1 PGPTTGTTRR
11 RSNPT
16 TLAGHSIPH
25 LRKTGLVES
34 FAVGALTRGRS
45 VEQFLG
51 PAGDA
56 HAPGVR
62 WVEVVP
68 TGSEF
73 KVVLHTSA
81 DVGNEDFCDL
91 VEFPSLD
98 PETEDDEFGLEIAT
112 AAGAQDALALAEH
125 RTGAVRGRWV
135 NQGVAQD
142 EYRDFVL
149 AGRPQHASPS

>member
-1 PGPTTGTTRR
+1 MRY
-11 RSNPT
+11 
-16 TLAGHSIPH
+16 
-25 LRKTGLVES
+25 LVES

-51 PAGDA
+51 SAGDA
-56 HAPGVR
+56 HASGVR

-68 TGSEF
+68 TGSQF

-81 DVGNEDFCDL
+81 DVGSENFCDL
-91 VEFPSLD
+91 VEFPPLD
-98 PETEDDEFGLEIAT
+98 PENEDDEFGLEIAT
-112 AAGAQDALALAEH
+112 ATGAHDALALAEH

-135 NQGVAQD
+135 NQGMAQD

-149 AGRPQHASPS
+149 AGRPRHASTS

>member
-1 PGPTTGTTRR
+1 MRY
-11 RSNPT
+11 
-16 TLAGHSIPH
+16 
-25 LRKTGLVES
+25 LVES
-34 FAVGALTRGRS
+34 FAVSALTRGRS

-56 HAPGVR
+56 HASGVR

-68 TGSEF
+68 TCSQF

-81 DVGNEDFCDL
+81 DVGSENFCDL
-91 VEFPSLD
+91 VAFPPLD
-98 PETEDDEFGLEIAT
+98 PESEDDEFGLEIAMAT
-112 AAGAQDALALAEH
+112 DAHDALALAEH

-135 NQGVAQD
+135 NQGMAQD

-149 AGRPQHASPS
+149 AGRRASAIQR

>member
-1 PGPTTGTTRR
+1 MRY
-11 RSNPT
+11 
-16 TLAGHSIPH
+16 
-25 LRKTGLVES
+25 LVES
-34 FAVGALTRGRS
+34 LAIGALTRGRS

-51 PAGDA
+51 SVGDA

-68 TGSEF
+68 IGSEF

-81 DVGNEDFCDL
+81 DVGSENFCDL
-91 VEFPSLD
+91 VEFPPLD
-98 PETEDDEFGLEIAT
+98 PENEDAEFGLEIAVAT
-112 AAGAQDALALAEH
+112 ETHDALALAEH

-135 NQGVAQD
+135 NQGMAQD

-149 AGRPQHASPS
+149 SGRPRHASPS

>member
-1 PGPTTGTTRR
+1 MRY
-11 RSNPT
+11 
-16 TLAGHSIPH
+16 
-25 LRKTGLVES
+25 LVES

-56 HAPGVR
+56 HASGVR

-68 TGSEF
+68 TGSRF

-81 DVGNEDFCDL
+81 DVGSENFCDL
-91 VEFPSLD
+91 VEFPPLD
-98 PETEDDEFGLEIAT
+98 PEREDDEFGLEIAMAT
-112 AAGAQDALALAEH
+112 EARDALALAEH

-135 NQGVAQD
+135 NQGMAQD

-149 AGRPQHASPS
+149 AGRPASISKLGVGR